1 VSDPVTLTVVLA
13 PAHGGDP
20 PAEGV
25 TAATVAEHAPDAEAA
40 GRVQAWF
47 ASQGFEVG
55 PMVGTAFAVTA
66 PAEHAQ
72 SVLGA
77 LPAEGEVGRE
87 GLPADIA
94 SHVRA
99 VVAEPPPDFGPTS
112 W

>member
-13 PAHGGDP
+13 PAHGGEP

-47 ASQGFEVG
+47 AGQGFEVG
-55 PMVGTAFAVTA
+55 PLVGTAFAITA

-72 SVLGA
+72 TVFGA
-77 LPAEGEVGRE
+77 VPAEGEVRRE
-87 GLPADIA
+87 RLPTQIA
-94 SHVRA
+94 THVRA
-99 VVAEPPPDFGPTS
+99 IVAEPPPDFGPTA